1 MVAPEPCIRCGECAT
16 ACPASVHPQRILAA
30 LRRGA
35 LPDALALG
43 LDDCTGCAGCD
54 ARCPSGIP
62 LAARFTAA
70 RDALRQERQRQ
81 AFAEIS
87 RQRFEARDARLR
99 RREEELA
106 AERERQ
112 RAANASAQ
120 AVAAALAR
128 ARAKR
133 PPDAKDPA

>member
-1 MVAPEPCIRCGECAT
+1 MIQPCIRCGECAP
-16 ACPASVHPQRILAA
+16 ACPADLDPQLLLAA
-30 LRRGA
+30 LRRDEPSA
-35 LPDALALG
+35 AQALG
-43 LDDCTGCAGCD
+43 LQDCTGCAACD

-106 AERERQ
+106 AERQRQ

-133 PPDAKDPA
+133 PPDATDPA